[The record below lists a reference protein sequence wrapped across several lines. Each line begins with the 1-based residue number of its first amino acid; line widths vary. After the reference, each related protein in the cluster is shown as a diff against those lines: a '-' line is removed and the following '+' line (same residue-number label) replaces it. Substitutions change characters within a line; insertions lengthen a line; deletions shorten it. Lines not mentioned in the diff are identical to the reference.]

1 MEGKR
6 HMRTTN
12 DTSTEVPEP
21 ADAGHSVTG
30 PVMSCLLIVVALAT
44 IYGVAVDEPW
54 FLPRTAIIG
63 GLVLAPFVALLGA
76 LVVAGVTRRAERPSD
91 QA

>member
-1 MEGKR
+1 
-6 HMRTTN
+6 MRSTN
-12 DTSTEVPEP
+12 DSSTAAPEP
-21 ADAGHSVTG
+21 ADAGHLVTG

-44 IYGVAVDEPW
+44 VYGVAVDEPW

-63 GLVLAPFVALLGA
+63 GLVLAPFVALFGA

-91 QA
+91 RS